1 LQWIRRETE
10 QQTKE
15 GNLVKRLLL
24 LSGMIL
30 TGVLAIAPGAQAS
43 KKNAAAKCSGTA
55 TGRTIRGDLVVPR
68 GGSCRLIDS
77 TVRGDVKVRGD
88 GYFQATD
95 TTLRGD
101 VKGKRA
107 QTIFIEGGSTV
118 KGNVEADRT
127 SQVFLFESTI
137 GGWIEI
143 SRADDRVNVCGM
155 RVQRYIEVK
164 QSGRDILIGDPLA
177 VGCAGNLVKRGNIEV
192 EGNFTDV
199 ELVIRG
205 NTIKKGDLEVK
216 RNSGPSGTFVEG
228 NVGGDVLTC
237 RGNDAPFTASG
248 NTGWNKKSGQCS

>member
-1 LQWIRRETE
+1 
-10 QQTKE
+10 
-15 GNLVKRLLL
+15 VKRLLL

-43 KKNAAAKCSGTA
+43 NKDAAAKCSGTA

-95 TTLRGD
+95 TTVRGD
-101 VKGKRA
+101 VRGKRA

-118 KGNVEADRT
+118 KGNVKADRT
-127 SQVFLFESTI
+127 SQVFLFDSTI
-137 GGWIEI
+137 RGWIGI
-143 SRADDRVNVCGM
+143 SRADATVNVCGM
-155 RVQRYIEVK
+155 TVQGYIEVER
-164 QSGRDILIGDPLA
+164 SGRDILIGDPLA

-192 EGNFTDV
+192 KDNFTYV

-205 NTIKKGDLEVK
+205 NTIKRGDLEVN
-216 RNSGPSGTFVEG
+216 RNSGRSGKFVEG
-228 NVGGDVLTC
+228 NIGGRVLTC
-237 RGNDAPFTASG
+237 KGNDTPFTASG
-248 NTGWNKKSGQCS
+248 NTGWDKKSGQCS